1 MAHVWLSGCMK
12 GIAMPKY
19 SALSNREYK
28 YVPQGCVL
36 AVPRPVT
43 QKTLFSFVAL
53 RVLSLPNGC
62 TPEDVPLYLHISRGV
77 RYRELGIG
85 KI

>member
-1 MAHVWLSGCMK
+1 
-12 GIAMPKY
+12 MPKY

-36 AVPRPVT
+36 TVSRPVT
-43 QKTLFSFVAL
+43 QRIFSSFVAL
-53 RVLSLPNGC
+53 QVLSLLNGC
-62 TPEDVPLYLHISRGV
+62 TPEEVPLYFHIPKGV
-77 RYRELGIG
+77 QYRELGIE